1 MQFHHVSIKTA
12 DIFRSISFYEALG
25 FTVTT
30 RFTAGTTLACWLAG
44 NGMNLELIQ
53 VPQPSAPQDS
63 FGDETY
69 VGYYHLSF
77 VVDDL
82 ELTLQNLLRAWGELK
97 LLLSPHQQTIGE
109 MNHVVAFLRDPDGQ
123 PIELLQVL

>member
-25 FTVTT
+25 FAVTT
-30 RFTAGTTLACWLAG
+30 RFTAGTTLACWLTG
-44 NGMNLELIQ
+44 HGMNLELIQ
-53 VPQPSAPQDS
+53 VPQPSAPLDS
-63 FGDETY
+63 FGDENY

-77 VVDDL
+77 VVDNL
-82 ELTLQNLLRAWGELK
+82 EATLRSLAEAWGEIQI
-97 LLLSPHQQTIGE
+97 LLPPRQQTIGE
-109 MNHVVAFLRDPDGQ
+109 TSYLVSFLSDPDGQ